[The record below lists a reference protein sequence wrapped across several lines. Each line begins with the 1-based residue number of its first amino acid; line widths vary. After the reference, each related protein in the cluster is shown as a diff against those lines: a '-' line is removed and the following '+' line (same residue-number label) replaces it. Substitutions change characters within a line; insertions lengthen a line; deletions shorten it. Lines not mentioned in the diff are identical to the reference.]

1 MRAETAAPALANMSA
16 PPRSTVTLPRLVSG
30 NAARRPALAPTGAAL
45 PSEEAPPPAEL
56 PVGPGGGARVS
67 NALCLAHVALPAA
80 LGAHLRMGLGS
91 ALLTAPLGLARAL
104 VAVARQA
111 GATRRPRNLARAAR
125 LELDRVEALP
135 EGALVQELTE
145 RIESVAWPAW
155 VPRVAFVL
163 PLGEDIAAAVDRR
176 RAPEPP
182 SGVTCPLLCA
192 RLVAAVR
199 GPVLLRDAAPSLS
212 GLLDLWIG
220 APAAHWELWLPV
232 RPGTVIPMPAAD
244 CTPSGDR

>member
-1 MRAETAAPALANMSA
+1 MRAEIAPRALANMSA

-30 NAARRPALAPTGAAL
+30 RAARRLALASMGATL
-45 PSEEAPPPAEL
+45 PDDEAPPLAEL
-56 PVGPGGGARVS
+56 PVGPGGGALVS

-91 ALLTAPLGLARAL
+91 ELLGAPLGLARAL
-104 VAVARQA
+104 VAVARQSG
-111 GATRRPRNLARAAR
+111 GARSPRNPGRTAR
-125 LELDRVEALP
+125 LELDRVAALA

-145 RIESVAWPAW
+145 RIESVAWPPW

-163 PLGEDIAAAVDRR
+163 PLGEDIAAAVDHR

-182 SGVTCPLLCA
+182 PGVTCPLLCA

-232 RPGTVIPMPAAD
+232 RPGTVIPVPAAD